1 MLARSTG
8 MAAALLVSASLL
20 AQVPSTSPSCAASE
34 QALRVVAHDFWAAYN
49 HRDAAALAKLLDDRL
64 LYVSESGNLLS
75 KAQVLAPF
83 RVPQGTM
90 KLESAEEPENV
101 RATFVDNMAVMSFT
115 KAFKIT
121 HQPTGAS
128 FGATARMTETFVCV
142 DGEWKIVAFQE
153 TMVPKPERQMY
164 RPAVGYFDDY
174 VGKYRFGEDGRGGEI
189 LVTRQGNRL
198 YERWGTD
205 EPIEILPGKF
215 DMFFTPGIPI
225 LERFV
230 RDRQGRVVGI
240 VYTLGDSEV
249 EAKRVQVTPAG

>member
-1 MLARSTG
+1 MEVNMLARPIVV
-8 MAAALLVSASLL
+8 AAALLVSTPLL
-20 AQVPSTSPSCAASE
+20 AQWPSTSHSCAASE
-34 QALRVVAHDFWAAYN
+34 QALRAVAHDFWAAYN
-49 HRDAAALAKLLDDRL
+49 HRDVAALDKLLDDRL

-83 RVPQGTM
+83 RLPQGSM

-101 RATFVDNMAVMSFT
+101 RTAFVDNMAVMSFT

-142 DGEWKIVAFQE
+142 GGEWKVVAFQE
-153 TMVPKPERQMY
+153 TMVPNPARHVHKP
-164 RPAVGYFDDY
+164 AANHFDDY

-189 LVTRQGNRL
+189 SVTRQGNRL
-198 YERWGTD
+198 YESWGTD
-205 EPIEILPGKF
+205 QPVEILPGKF
-215 DMFFTPGIPI
+215 DTFFTPGFPI

-230 RDRQGRVVGI
+230 RDRRGRVVGI
-240 VYTLGDSEV
+240 LYTLGDSEV
-249 EAKRVQVTPAG
+249 EAKRVQ